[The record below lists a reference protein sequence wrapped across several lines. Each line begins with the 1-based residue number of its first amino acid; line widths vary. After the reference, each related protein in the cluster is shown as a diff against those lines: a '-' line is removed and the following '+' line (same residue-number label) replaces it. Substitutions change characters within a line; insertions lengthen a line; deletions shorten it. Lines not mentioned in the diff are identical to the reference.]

1 MREIAHEVGVS
12 TATVSRALN
21 SPERVRPNVR
31 ERVAAAALRLGYRPN
46 RIARSLRTQR
56 THTLGVVVP
65 TITNPYFADAVR
77 AMQDVAS
84 ARGYTLLVANSDH
97 QPAKEEAAL
106 TTFGD
111 HRVDGLILVSTS
123 REPSPPPVLNGL
135 LQSSTPIVVVDRAL
149 PYLDVSRVLVDTR
162 GGARLAIKHLVD
174 RGRRRIAFI
183 AGPSGVW
190 TAEEKLMG
198 YYEGLLA
205 ANIVSDPELVLPGDY
220 TVEGGE
226 AQAIDL
232 LALRPTPDAVLI
244 ANNLMT
250 LGVFRV
256 LLQAGV
262 AIPRDLAVV
271 GFDDV
276 AWTDVVR
283 PTLTVVA
290 QPTQELGRQAIE
302 ILLARI
308 ECPDVSPKQAV
319 RLLPTHLVVR
329 QSS

>member
-21 SPERVRPNVR
+21 SPERVRPAVR

-46 RIARSLRTQR
+46 RVARSLRTQR
-56 THTLGVVVP
+56 TYTLGVVVP

-84 ARGYTLLVANSDH
+84 ECGYTLLVANSDH

-106 TTFGD
+106 ATFGD

-123 REPSPPPVLNGL
+123 REAAPSAVLNGL
-135 LQSSTPIVVVDRAL
+135 LQNRTPIVVVDRAL

-162 GGARLAIKHLVD
+162 GGARGAIQHLVD

-183 AGPSGVW
+183 AGPAGVW

-205 ANIVSDPELVLPGDY
+205 ANIPADPELLLPGDY
-220 TVEGGE
+220 TVESGE
-226 AQAIDL
+226 SRAVDL
-232 LALRPTPDAVLI
+232 IAMRSRPNAVLI

-250 LGVFRV
+250 LGALRV

-262 AIPRDLAVV
+262 AIPRDLAIV

-290 QPTQELGRQAIE
+290 QPTQELGRQAIDV
-302 ILLARI
+302 LLARI
-308 ECPDVSPKQAV
+308 AHPELPPKQPV
-319 RLLPTHLVVR
+319 HLLPTKLIVR